1 MNLQVLT
8 MKQTAEVM
16 VHSYPKMPVLED
28 LFNTF
33 AAEKGFSA
41 ADSIEAQAHMHLLEA
56 EWTAF
61 AEYTKLV
68 DPDYTMLVNYEPL
81 HTTVD
86 TDTPARTPT
95 RRGLLKLC

>member
-1 MNLQVLT
+1 

-33 AAEKGFSA
+33 AAEKGS
-41 ADSIEAQAHMHLLEA
+41 STVESVEAQAHMHPLEA

-61 AEYTKLV
+61 AEYTQRV
-68 DPDYTMLVNYEPL
+68 DPDYTMTVRHEPL
-81 HTTVD
+81 HTTFY
-86 TDTPARTPT
+86 TDTPVGTPT
-95 RRGLLKLC
+95 GRGLLKLY